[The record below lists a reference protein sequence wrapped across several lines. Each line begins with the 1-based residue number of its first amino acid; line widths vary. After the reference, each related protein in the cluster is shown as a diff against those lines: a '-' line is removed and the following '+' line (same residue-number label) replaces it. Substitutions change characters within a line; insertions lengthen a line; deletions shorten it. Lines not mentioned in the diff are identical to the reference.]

1 MPATACS
8 GHFRH
13 ACRAGL
19 VAAAGISWLCPPAI
33 SRYICGASRACLG
46 SVRGQ
51 SRWHAAIVF
60 EGAIGDCRAASR
72 ALADNPASASAAA
85 APAPRGDFRTAAL
98 RASGCVCPRASVE
111 SVVADVAGVPTGAP
125 VCDAAAAA
133 AAPCAGAAVVRGE
146 DGRCALPRLVVDG
159 VGPEELRGGRRRL
172 LRRRPR
178 AVAPPSGARLLPG
191 PHRGDVRRADCRSRR
206 AQAVCR
212 QRQRHVQRA
221 AALASGPTAVSS
233 AVRARDPGL
242 GTS

>member
-51 SRWHAAIVF
+51 SRLHAAIVVD
-60 EGAIGDCRAASR
+60 GAIGDCRVASS
-72 ALADNPASASAAA
+72 ALADNLASASAAA
-85 APAPRGDFRTAAL
+85 APTPRGDFRTAAL
-98 RASGCVCPRASVE
+98 RASGCVCPRAGVAA
-111 SVVADVAGVPTGAP
+111 VVADTAGVPTRAP
-125 VCDAAAAA
+125 ICAAAA

-146 DGRCALPRLVVDG
+146 DGRCAVPRLVVDG

-178 AVAPPSGARLLPG
+178 AVAPPSRARLLPG
-191 PHRGDVRRADCRSRR
+191 SHRGDVRRADCRSRR
-206 AQAVCR
+206 AQVCR
-212 QRQRHVQRA
+212 QRQRHV
-221 AALASGPTAVSS
+221 
-233 AVRARDPGL
+233 
-242 GTS
+242 

>member
-1 MPATACS
+1 MHATACS
-8 GHFRH
+8 GHLRH

-19 VAAAGISWLCPPAI
+19 VAAAGISWLCSPAI

-51 SRWHAAIVF
+51 SRLHAAIC
-60 EGAIGDCRAASR
+60 DCRAASN
-72 ALADNPASASAAA
+72 ALADNLATASAAN

-98 RASGCVCPRASVE
+98 RASGCVCPRAGVAA
-111 SVVADVAGVPTGAP
+111 VVADVAGVPTGAP
-125 VCDAAAAA
+125 VCAAAAAA

-146 DGRCALPRLVVDG
+146 DGRCALPRLMVDG

-206 AQAVCR
+206 AHAVCR